1 MIKRE
6 LKWIKREGV
15 NAKHM
20 KKHMIYINF
29 EDYDFV
35 VEDFKEKFY
44 IQVANILSDG
54 EVFKREFGAYDNE
67 NDNYPKYVL
76 TMDKIDYSRNG
87 IIYINIIEWLLE
99 NKWILL

>member
-1 MIKRE
+1 
-6 LKWIKREGV
+6 
-15 NAKHM
+15 M

-44 IQVANILSDG
+44 IQVVNILSDG
-54 EVFKREFGAYDNE
+54 EVVKRKFGAYDNE

-87 IIYINIIEWLLE
+87 IIHKDIIKYLKIIEFYYNMYYIDERNIIYER
-99 NKWILL
+99 I